1 MIDILQ
7 KKADNS
13 KPKRTY
19 TKLNSGKTPARPK
32 THRILLG
39 LMTYDMKK
47 KKYTRVSLVKGG
59 GTRKVDLPV
68 DFNREDVI
76 QYAVKPFYP
85 EVEYPGSTSGVSYEI
100 ANFKQEPVSS
110 LVDSDGTVHEFT
122 IKKYCELCKTHQ
134 FNLYLLVKENPEV
147 EDEQVKEDDSDL
159 LIPVFG
165 SPVEEK
171 IPNLSLEAGQTECQP
186 VVSSQFYHASSMS
199 SVDDRSRRNRRS
211 TPSSTS
217 TSTGGTSG
225 EETSFN
231 WTLIGSSSDRRQL
244 REEQQN
250 ALEKSLKADQEKEA
264 SKRDAAQR
272 LESLESLRS
281 ARLAHVPPEPDE
293 MSNGEKV
300 KISIRHPSLGAVS
313 RYFAKRETMLAV
325 YDWCGS
331 LSLEPEF
338 FGLYTTLPKTCVSPC
353 LPVDSVA
360 GAMLYVEE
368 QSVPT
373 SLSNDEL
380 EVSIRGFGL
389 PHLDP
394 IFEGDND
401 SDLPSSWHGL
411 SVTPIPSPV
420 EPESTFSEHSRLVY

>member
-1 MIDILQ
+1 M
-7 KKADNS
+7 
-13 KPKRTY
+13 
-19 TKLNSGKTPARPK
+19 
-32 THRILLG
+32 
-39 LMTYDMKK
+39 
-47 KKYTRVSLVKGG
+47 
-59 GTRKVDLPV
+59 

-76 QYAVKPFYP
+76 QYAIKLFYP
-85 EVEYPGSTSGVSYEI
+85 EVEYPGSTSGISYEI

-122 IKKYCELCKTHQ
+122 IQKYCELCKTHQ

-171 IPNLSLEAGQTECQP
+171 IPNLFLEAGQTECQP

-244 REEQQN
+244 RED
-250 ALEKSLKADQEKEA
+250 KEKEA
-264 SKRDAAQR
+264 SKRVAAQR

-281 ARLAHVPPEPDE
+281 ARLARVPPEPDE

-325 YDWCGS
+325 YDWCRS

-360 GAMLYVEE
+360 AAMLYVEE
-368 QSVPT
+368 QSVPM
-373 SLSNDEL
+373 SVSNDEL

-394 IFEGDND
+394 IFEGDDD

-411 SVTPIPSPV
+411 SVTRIQSPV
-420 EPESTFSEHSRLVY
+420 EPESTFGEHSRLVY

>member
-1 MIDILQ
+1 
-7 KKADNS
+7 
-13 KPKRTY
+13 
-19 TKLNSGKTPARPK
+19 
-32 THRILLG
+32 
-39 LMTYDMKK
+39 MKK
-47 KKYTRVSLVKGG
+47 KKCTRVSLVKGG

-68 DFNREDVI
+68 DVNREDVI
-76 QYAVKPFYP
+76 QYAVKLFYP
-85 EVEYPGSTSGVSYEI
+85 EVEYPGSTSGISYDI

-122 IKKYCELCKTHQ
+122 IQKYCELCKTHQ
-134 FNLYLLVKENPEV
+134 FNLYVLVKENREV

-171 IPNLSLEAGQTECQP
+171 IPHLSLEAGQTECQP

-199 SVDDRSRRNRRS
+199 SVDDRSRRNRKS
-211 TPSSTS
+211 TPSSTSTSTGGTTS

-264 SKRDAAQR
+264 SKRDAAQC

-281 ARLAHVPPEPDE
+281 ATLACVPPEPDE

-300 KISIRHPSLGAVS
+300 KIFIRHPSLGAVS
-313 RYFAKRETMLAV
+313 RYFAKRERQCS
-325 YDWCGS
+325 WCMTGADHS
-331 LSLEPEF
+331 L
-338 FGLYTTLPKTCVSPC
+338 
-353 LPVDSVA
+353 
-360 GAMLYVEE
+360 
-368 QSVPT
+368 
-373 SLSNDEL
+373 
-380 EVSIRGFGL
+380 
-389 PHLDP
+389 
-394 IFEGDND
+394 
-401 SDLPSSWHGL
+401 
-411 SVTPIPSPV
+411 
-420 EPESTFSEHSRLVY
+420 

>member
-1 MIDILQ
+1 M
-7 KKADNS
+7 
-13 KPKRTY
+13 
-19 TKLNSGKTPARPK
+19 
-32 THRILLG
+32 
-39 LMTYDMKK
+39 
-47 KKYTRVSLVKGG
+47 
-59 GTRKVDLPV
+59 
-68 DFNREDVI
+68 
-76 QYAVKPFYP
+76 
-85 EVEYPGSTSGVSYEI
+85 
-100 ANFKQEPVSS
+100 
-110 LVDSDGTVHEFT
+110 
-122 IKKYCELCKTHQ
+122 
-134 FNLYLLVKENPEV
+134 
-147 EDEQVKEDDSDL
+147 
-159 LIPVFG
+159 
-165 SPVEEK
+165 SP
-171 IPNLSLEAGQTECQP
+171 
-186 VVSSQFYHASSMS
+186 
-199 SVDDRSRRNRRS
+199 VDDRSRKNRRS

-231 WTLIGSSSDRRQL
+231 WILIGSSSDRRQL

-281 ARLAHVPPEPDE
+281 ARLARIPPEPDE

-325 YDWCGS
+325 YDWCAS

-368 QSVPT
+368 QSVPM

-380 EVSIRGFGL
+380 EISIRGFGL

-394 IFEGDND
+394 IFEGDDD
-401 SDLPSSWHGL
+401 SDPPSSCHGL

>member
-1 MIDILQ
+1 M
-7 KKADNS
+7 
-13 KPKRTY
+13 
-19 TKLNSGKTPARPK
+19 
-32 THRILLG
+32 
-39 LMTYDMKK
+39 
-47 KKYTRVSLVKGG
+47 
-59 GTRKVDLPV
+59 
-68 DFNREDVI
+68 
-76 QYAVKPFYP
+76 
-85 EVEYPGSTSGVSYEI
+85 
-100 ANFKQEPVSS
+100 
-110 LVDSDGTVHEFT
+110 
-122 IKKYCELCKTHQ
+122 
-134 FNLYLLVKENPEV
+134 
-147 EDEQVKEDDSDL
+147 
-159 LIPVFG
+159 FG

-250 ALEKSLKADQEKEA
+250 ALEKSLKADQVKEA

-281 ARLAHVPPEPDE
+281 ARLARVPPEPDE

-313 RYFAKRETMLAV
+313 CYFAKRETMLAV

-368 QSVPT
+368 QSVPM

-394 IFEGDND
+394 IFEGDDD